1 MKKINFLFAVAIV
14 SVSLLSACNQEAKKE
29 EAATNTTQEQAPAAM
44 ADSNIIRDKVLT
56 PDEQKALTPDVVIQ
70 SLLDG
75 NKKFMN
81 NDLSERDHSSMV
93 RSAANGQYPKA
104 VIISCLDSRVP
115 VEDVFNKGLGDLF
128 VGRVAGNFV
137 NEDLIGSAEFGCK
150 VAGAKVIM
158 VLGHG
163 SCGAIK
169 ATIDDVKLGN
179 ITQMLTKIKPAV
191 TASQSF
197 EGDKTSKNDAFV
209 DAVAKK
215 NVQVAMDK
223 IRTTSPIL
231 KEMED
236 KGEIKIVGAFYNIN
250 TGEVTSL

>member
-29 EAATNTTQEQAPAAM
+29 EAATNTTQEQATAAV
-44 ADSNIIRDKVLT
+44 ADTNIIRDKSLSA
-56 PDEQKALTPDVVIQ
+56 DEQKALTPDVVIQ

-75 NKKFMN
+75 NKRFMN
-81 NDLSERDHSSMV
+81 NDLTERDHSSMV
-93 RSAANGQYPKA
+93 RSAAYGQYPKA
-104 VIISCLDSRVP
+104 VVISCLDSRVP

-128 VGRVAGNFV
+128 VARVAGNFV
-137 NEDLIGSAEFGCK
+137 NTDIIGSAEYGCK
-150 VAGAKVIM
+150 VAGSKVIM

-163 SCGAIK
+163 SCGAVTAAIK
-169 ATIDDVKLGN
+169 DVKLGN
-179 ITQMLTKIKPAV
+179 ITAMLTNIKPAV

-197 EGDKTSKNDAFV
+197 EGVKTYENPAFV
-209 DAVAKK
+209 EAVEKK
-215 NVQVAMDK
+215 NVLLAIDK
-223 IRTTSPIL
+223 IRANSPIL

-250 TGEVTSL
+250 TGEVTLL